1 MEEILNQA
9 LEFDVPIMQEEGIKF
24 LINFIKENNIKNILE
39 FGSAIGYSAIN
50 MALISNDIEIT
61 TIERDTFRYSLAVSN
76 INKFNLEK
84 QITIINDDVFNFEV
98 FKNYDLV
105 FIDAAKAQNTKFF
118 EKVANNTKYII
129 TDNLSFH
136 GLVGTS
142 IDIKSRNL
150 RGLVRK
156 IENYIEFLKSNKEF
170 ETKFY
175 QIGDGLL
182 LVKKNLKREDKNLL
196 F

>member
-98 FKNYDLV
+98 SKNYDLV

-175 QIGDGLL
+175 QIGDGIA
-182 LVKKNLKREDKNLL
+182 VSKKII
-196 F
+196 

>member
-175 QIGDGLL
+175 QIGDG
-182 LVKKNLKREDKNLL
+182 VAVSKKKFKKGR
-196 F
+196 

>member
-1 MEEILNQA
+1 MDEILNQA

-84 QITIINDDVFNFEV
+84 QITIINDDVFNFEIS
-98 FKNYDLV
+98 KNYDLV

-129 TDNLSFH
+129 TDNLLFH

-142 IDIKSRNL
+142 SDIKSRNL

-156 IENYIEFLKSNKEF
+156 IENYIEFLKNNKEF

-175 QIGDGLL
+175 QIGDGIA
-182 LVKKNLKREDKNLL
+182 VSKKII
-196 F
+196 

>member
-1 MEEILNQA
+1 MDEILNQA

-98 FKNYDLV
+98 SKNYDLV

-175 QIGDGLL
+175 QIGDGIA
-182 LVKKNLKREDKNLL
+182 VSKKNLRMEDENLL